1 MSRPFLDA
9 YSASISDGSIW
20 HCQFKNT
27 LSDFLSAVGVSR
39 HVDLINVTQLESRF
53 HYLDHCG
60 YNMRNKGPI
69 QLYWVNSRLFA
80 SFHLFKRCRFSFSWW
95 DWKLL
100 LTVMIQM
107 HQGQH
112 VKRCSIDS
120 RCFVEAHRPEVV
132 QRLYF
137 FSLFFFFLSCRCP
150 QIHPVCILRNCFSS
164 PSTCRYGTTLTST
177 GHLQTLSVKMQ
188 SLSILCTGLK
198 M

>member
-9 YSASISDGSIW
+9 YSASISDSSIW

-120 RCFVEAHRPEVV
+120 RRFVEAHRPEVV
-132 QRLYF
+132 QRFIYF
-137 FSLFFFFLSCRCP
+137 FHYFFLSVM
-150 QIHPVCILRNCFSS
+150 QVSANT
-164 PSTCRYGTTLTST
+164 PSMYSQELFQLSQY
-177 GHLQTLSVKMQ
+177 LQVWNNTDLYRPSADIKCQNAKFVHFMYWP
-188 SLSILCTGLK
+188 
-198 M
+198 

>member
-20 HCQFKNT
+20 RCQFTNT

-39 HVDLINVTQLESRF
+39 HVDLINATQLESRF

-69 QLYWVNSRLFA
+69 QLDWVNSRLFA

-100 LTVMIQM
+100 LTVVIQRRE
-107 HQGQH
+107 GRH
-112 VKRCSIDS
+112 VKRCSIDWK
-120 RCFVEAHRPEVV
+120 C
-132 QRLYF
+132 
-137 FSLFFFFLSCRCP
+137 FSLKRTDLWLCRDLFFHFFFLSVV
-150 QIHPVCILRNCFSS
+150 QVSANT
-164 PSTCRYGTTLTST
+164 PSMYSQELFQLSQY
-177 GHLQTLSVKMQ
+177 LQVWNNTDLYRPSADMHWP
-188 SLSILCTGLK
+188 
-198 M
+198 